1 MRAASGRVTSAV
13 PPIRATGFLPV
24 MSDDCVIVLR
34 SGSAVEPRMLSSEI
48 DDRGGRD
55 KRWDARRRCHSLEPF
70 LCETLQRDGNALWR
84 AEVIP
89 AASRR
94 DDDA

>member
-1 MRAASGRVTSAV
+1 MMSGACVT
-13 PPIRATGFLPV
+13 
-24 MSDDCVIVLR
+24 VLR
-34 SGSAVEPRMLSSEI
+34 SGSAVEPGMLSSEV

-55 KRWDARRRCHSLEPF
+55 KRWDARGRRHSLEAF
-70 LCETLQRDGNALWR
+70 LRKMLQRDGNALWR
-84 AEVIP
+84 VEVIP